1 MLPYWILACAIYWII
16 SYKIHTTINL
26 NYQFR
31 RGIINLNYVMDRLL
45 YQMFKIILNK
55 LPKKHETLT
64 ENPPMKIHANK
75 IENRITF
82 KIKSGN
88 YLGLLMPKTIK

>member
-1 MLPYWILACAIYWII
+1 MLPYWTLTSAIYQII
-16 SYKIHTTINL
+16 SYKIHTTINFK
-26 NYQFR
+26 YQFR

-45 YQMFKIILNK
+45 CQMFKIILNK
-55 LPKKHETLT
+55 LSKKHETLT

-82 KIKSGN
+82 KIKSEN
-88 YLGLLMPKTIK
+88 ILDFWCLKR